1 MMASSLR
8 EKFKLLRQWQIQQ
21 QEEFLQK
28 TLQQEER
35 SRREVQNSLN
45 NEQRQGTRSF
55 SELEGSFSNNNL
67 NESDGYQ
74 QSFIEEAVK
83 PDQRL
88 MERMSPGSLET
99 ALSLRLRFDDRPLE
113 RGLLQRM
120 TSNSLEH
127 ALSLA
132 MKELQSQ
139 DAGDDALEGSEKE
152 YVNNDVEQT
161 EEHHNDGRENE
172 ANEMEDD
179 DDLETNSWNTS
190 GKLQTVIFKP
200 KEQFTDREESSE
212 TDSLHD
218 MDGFCPIVYSED
230 NMSQE
235 GTDDENEHKNEEID
249 MEMTSRFDKVC
260 FLSLR

>member
-28 TLQQEER
+28 TLLQGEK
-35 SRREVQNSLN
+35 SRREIQNSLN
-45 NEQRQGTRSF
+45 KEQRQGIRSF
-55 SELEGSFSNNNL
+55 SDLERSVSNNSL

-74 QSFIEEAVK
+74 QSFMEEAVK

-99 ALSLRLRFDDRPLE
+99 ALRFDDPSLQ

-132 MKELQSQ
+132 MNELQSQ
-139 DAGDDALEGSEKE
+139 DASDDALGGSEKE
-152 YVNNDVEQT
+152 YGNDDVENT
-161 EEHHNDGRENE
+161 EEYNNEDKENE
-172 ANEMEDD
+172 ANEMEGDE
-179 DDLETNSWNTS
+179 LETNSWNTS

-200 KEQFTDREESSE
+200 KYQLANLEDSSE
-212 TDSLHD
+212 TGSLHD

-230 NMSQE
+230 NLSHE
-235 GTDDENEHKNEEID
+235 GTDDENEQENEEIN

>member
-45 NEQRQGTRSF
+45 DKQRQVTRSF

-88 MERMSPGSLET
+88 MERMSPGSLE
-99 ALSLRLRFDDRPLE
+99 AALRFDDRPLE

-132 MKELQSQ
+132 MNELQSQ
-139 DAGDDALEGSEKE
+139 DAGDDALEGSAKE
-152 YVNNDVEQT
+152 YGNNDVEQT

-200 KEQFTDREESSE
+200 KEQLTDREESSE
-212 TDSLHD
+212 TGSLHD

-230 NMSQE
+230 NLSQE